1 MTKPD
6 DPTTMALKLT
16 SRGGIPPQAVPVWR
30 TEPYRVLFPMGM
42 LMAWAGVLH
51 WFLHAVGVTPYYG
64 SVFHSITQ
72 IQGFMMCFA
81 VGFLFT
87 MIPRRTGTA
96 PPSAWQMAVAIAAPA
111 GTTISAWFEVW
122 WLSQI
127 FWLALVAMLL
137 IFIVKRF
144 LTTGS
149 GRKHPNSF
157 IWLPL
162 SLMMGMA
169 GSMFI
174 GAYGYLG
181 QEYFWVHD
189 FGRLLLLQGMFIGL
203 ILGIGGMLIP
213 MITHGDALSDA
224 AVSRRDYLARVGH
237 LCAAVLLVLSF
248 WTETFSSLRGG
259 LALRAV
265 VVAALLLTS
274 SKAWRL
280 PRNPGWHRKL
290 VWLAAW
296 MIPLGY
302 ALAAI
307 FPAEKKAGLHVV
319 FIGGFA
325 LMTFS
330 VGLHVVLAHGGFQ
343 RLVNG
348 RPWQV
353 AVFGSLF
360 LIAMALRAMVDF
372 DRSHFFLWLGASA
385 AVFLMGTLF
394 WAWLVVPRI
403 WTRSN
408 TV

>member
-1 MTKPD
+1 
-6 DPTTMALKLT
+6 
-16 SRGGIPPQAVPVWR
+16 
-30 TEPYRVLFPMGM
+30 MGM
-42 LMAWAGVLH
+42 LLAWTGVLH

-96 PPSAWQMAVAIAAPA
+96 GPSAWQMAVAITAPA
-111 GTTISAWFEVW
+111 GTTFSAWFEIW

-144 LTTGS
+144 LTARS

-162 SLMMGMA
+162 SLMMGMV
-169 GSMFI
+169 GSMLI
-174 GAYGYLG
+174 GAYGYWG
-181 QEYFWVHD
+181 QEYFWMHD

-203 ILGIGGMLIP
+203 ILGIGGMLLP
-213 MITHGDALSDA
+213 MITHGEVLSDA
-224 AVSRRDYLARVGH
+224 AVSRWDYLARVGH
-237 LCAAVLLVLSF
+237 LCAAVLLVFSF

-259 LALRAV
+259 LVLRAAV
-265 VVAALLLTS
+265 VTILLLTS
-274 SKAWRL
+274 SRAWRL
-280 PRNPGWHRKL
+280 PRDPGWHRKL

-296 MIPLGY
+296 MIPIGY
-302 ALAAI
+302 TLAAI

-325 LMTFS
+325 LMAFS
-330 VGLHVVLAHGGFQ
+330 VGLHVVLGHGGFK
-343 RLVNG
+343 RLLHG

-353 AVFGSLF
+353 VIFGLLF

-372 DRSHFFLWLGASA
+372 DRSHFFLWIGASA
-385 AVFLMGTLF
+385 AVFLLGTLF
-394 WAWLVVPRI
+394 WAWLVFPRI
-403 WTRSN
+403 WTRSD
-408 TV
+408 TA

>member
-1 MTKPD
+1 MARPT
-6 DPTTMALKLT
+6 DPTTMALKLA
-16 SRGGIPPQAVPVWR
+16 SRGGLPPQTVPVWR

-42 LMAWAGVLH
+42 LLAWAGVLH

-87 MIPRRTGTA
+87 MVPRRTGTA
-96 PPSAWQMAVAIAAPA
+96 GPSAWQMAVAIAAPA
-111 GTTISAWFEVW
+111 ATSVSAWFELW

-127 FWLALVAMLL
+127 L
-137 IFIVKRF
+137 
-144 LTTGS
+144 
-149 GRKHPNSF
+149 
-157 IWLPL
+157 
-162 SLMMGMA
+162 
-169 GSMFI
+169 
-174 GAYGYLG
+174 
-181 QEYFWVHD
+181 
-189 FGRLLLLQGMFIGL
+189 
-203 ILGIGGMLIP
+203 
-213 MITHGDALSDA
+213 
-224 AVSRRDYLARVGH
+224 RDYLARVGH

-280 PRNPGWHRKL
+280 PRHPGWHRKL

-325 LMTFS
+325 LMAFS
-330 VGLHVVLAHGGFQ
+330 VGVHVVLAHGGFQ
-343 RLVNG
+343 RLLNG

-353 AVFGSLF
+353 VTFGLLF

-372 DRSHFFLWLGASA
+372 DRHHFFLWLGAA
-385 AVFLMGTLF
+385 AVFLLGTLF
-394 WAWLVVPRI
+394 WAWLVFPRI
-403 WTRSN
+403 WTRSD